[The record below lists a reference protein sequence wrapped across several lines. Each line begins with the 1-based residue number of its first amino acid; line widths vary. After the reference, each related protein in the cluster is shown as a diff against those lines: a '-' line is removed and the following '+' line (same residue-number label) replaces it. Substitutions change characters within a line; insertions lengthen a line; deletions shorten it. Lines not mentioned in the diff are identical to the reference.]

1 MITRAPFF
9 ACWLLTVA
17 AGIAKTGDDL
27 SAQDHAQLK
36 RDGILIGVRE
46 FQQSFEPYIEND
58 VPVFI
63 TSDAVLHAFHILFEE
78 SLARVEAANV
88 TKLEALL
95 ARIIGKLPSAVRET
109 TGVPDIKATAAQRAE
124 VMLKTALRLLG
135 RKAQGSSAAAERII
149 AAQVKE
155 IEAGTGTRKP
165 EWLGPPDE
173 GFMALNFTRYAPR
186 GLYARSAVMQRYF
199 RAVSWLQSVPFRVL
213 VAEEYLAARL
223 IGRAARLSQPPM
235 AWSYAQREPFLE
247 SWAALAGE
255 RDDHSLMELLNDGGG
270 GGGEGMSFDNAADL
284 KKSQEHRA
292 EEMRRQRQP
301 QVNDTLRFPP
311 GHPDLTAPPEYRLLS
326 AVALPDAVMLQRTS
340 VLAGNR
346 AQRYPEPLEV
356 AAGLGSPFAA
366 DTLKAAL
373 PPDVWAGVAPGV
385 QWLGARE
392 TGPSLYDAWL
402 DCMRELVNA
411 PEPEAPDFLRG
422 EAWRRKSCQT
432 LLASWAQMRH
442 AFILQ
447 AKTHQFFAGLAEVP
461 PGFVEPDP
469 EFFRKLGEL
478 CTQCLAVFSDAGAF
492 NDNSEAGIMDE
503 LYRAKEEA
511 DRLSKRND
519 PDVPFNEQTALHRL
533 WTRISADFTL
543 PEEPEYPE
551 SGDASDA
558 QQEKMAQAH
567 AKVMAGYHGRLRD
580 AIGVVIRKLE
590 SAAPAERAAM
600 LARMHLMEET
610 SFASRWQGLARIC
623 SRAQS
628 IAHRQLR
635 KTPLAKEERAFIKDF
650 GFALASAMFYD
661 GNSYQAPRDDA
672 PRIADVFSGPEGHL
686 HAATGRPRILYVN
699 YPWGNGTLLCVGAVL
714 PFFEF
719 KHGPERLTDSAWMHR
734 LDSAA
739 PEPPAWLKP
748 VLQPKPATPGPP
760 R

>member
-1 MITRAPFF
+1 MKLPAPLI
-9 ACWLLTVA
+9 ACCLFSVA
-17 AGIAKTGDDL
+17 GTAAKTGDDL
-27 SAQDHAQLK
+27 SAQDRAQLEK
-36 RDGILIGVRE
+36 DGLLIGAKE
-46 FQQSFEPYIEND
+46 FRQSFEPYIDND

-88 TKLEALL
+88 SKLEALL
-95 ARIIGKLPSAVRET
+95 SRIIGKLPAVVKET
-109 TGVPDIKATAAQRAE
+109 KGVPDIRAAASRRAE

-135 RKAQGSSAAAERII
+135 RMAQGSSAATERII

-155 IEAGTGTRKP
+155 IEAATGTRKP

-173 GFMALNFTRYAPR
+173 GFVALDFTRYAPR

-199 RAVSWLQSVPFRVL
+199 RSVSWLQSVPFRVL
-213 VAEEYLAARL
+213 VAEEYVAARL

-270 GGGEGMSFDNAADL
+270 DEGLSFDDAADL
-284 KKSQEHRA
+284 RKSQEHRA
-292 EEMRRQRQP
+292 EKMRQQRQTE
-301 QVNDTLRFPP
+301 VNDTLRYPP
-311 GHPDLTAPPEYRLLS
+311 GHPDITAPPEYRLLS
-326 AVALPDAVMLQRTS
+326 AVALPDAVMMQRTS
-340 VLAGNR
+340 LLPGNSG
-346 AQRYPEPLEV
+346 QRYPDPLEV
-356 AAGLGSPFAA
+356 AAGLGSTFAA
-366 DTLKAAL
+366 DSLKASL
-373 PPDVWAGVAPGV
+373 PADVWAGVAPGV
-385 QWLGARE
+385 EWLGAGAR
-392 TGPSLYDAWL
+392 GPSLYNAWL
-402 DCMRELVNA
+402 DCMGELVNA
-411 PEPEAPDFLRG
+411 PEPDAPDFLRG
-422 EAWRRKSCQT
+422 EAWQRKSCQT
-432 LLASWAQMRH
+432 VLASWAQMRH

-447 AKTHQFFAGLAEVP
+447 AKTHQFFAGLTELP

-492 NDNSEAGIMDE
+492 NDNTEAGILDE

-511 DRLSKRND
+511 DRVSKLDD
-519 PDVPFNEQTALHRL
+519 PFVPFNEQTALHRL
-533 WTRISADFTL
+533 WSRLRESFSL

-551 SGDASDA
+551 RGEANEA
-558 QQEKMAQAH
+558 QWEKMEKAH
-567 AKVMAGYHGRLRD
+567 ARTIAAYHGRLRD
-580 AIGVVIRKLE
+580 FITGVIRKLE
-590 SAAPAERAAM
+590 AAAPVERAAL
-600 LARMHLMEET
+600 LAKMHLMEET

-623 SRAQS
+623 GRAQS

-635 KTPLAKEERAFIKDF
+635 KTPLTGEEREFIKAF

-686 HAATGRPRILYVN
+686 HAATGRPRILYVH
-699 YPWGNGTLLCVGAVL
+699 YPWGNGALLCVGAVL
-714 PFFEF
+714 PFYEC
-719 KHGPERLTDSAWMHR
+719 KHGPERLTDDAWMNR
-734 LDSAA
+734 LNTAA
-739 PEPPAWLKP
+739 PEPPAWVKP
-748 VLQPKPATPGPP
+748 VLQPKPSPAGPP